1 MKLSQISCRIGKI
14 KVKSSKD
21 AEFENFADNIQK
33 ASMKHFGE
41 KKVISTLKSSIYM
54 NLKALNL
61 KLGFFQSFE

>member
-1 MKLSQISCRIGKI
+1 MKLSQISGRTGKI

-21 AEFENFADNIQK
+21 AEFRNFADDIQK
-33 ASMKHFGE
+33 STMKHFGK